1 MNASDF
7 LERFNRLSPQHRRLV
22 GALIDDLTRAYGSP
36 PPTDTPP
43 AVYIPRWQLAMQS
56 SGRSPGTIYNYRNYI
71 DALLWDFSNPTA
83 AEIDA
88 WIAAAA
94 GAGNSPATLNNK
106 VASLRSFFDF
116 CEREQLLAT
125 NPAAHLKPIRGGRR
139 TRKPPAAQDVERLL
153 RLPLSPRDRAILYL
167 FIDAGLRLEEL
178 CTALLKDLTASSL
191 TVLGKCNKQR
201 TVPLSPST
209 VAVLD
214 AYIDTLHPSTRYIF
228 PGRAPNTRISRRR
241 VEDRLGELCAAAGI
255 KRITPHQLRHY
266 FATHM
271 LNDGANLKAVSQ
283 ILGHSSP
290 SITASVYWHVDE
302 ERNTI
307 EHTQH
312 SPVAGLE
319 RRIDAPPLF

>member
-1 MNASDF
+1 MNDSDF

-56 SGRSPGTIYNYRNYI
+56 SGRSPGTIANYRSAI

-178 CTALLKDLTASSL
+178 CTSLLMDFTASSL
-191 TVLGKCNKQR
+191 TVIGKGNKQR

-241 VEDRLGELCAAAGI
+241 VAARLAELCAEAGI
-255 KRITPHQLRHY
+255 KRTTPHQLRHY
-266 FATHM
+266 FATQM

-283 ILGHSSP
+283 MLGHANP
-290 SITASVYWHVDE
+290 AVTAAVYWHVDDAL
-302 ERNTI
+302 NAA
-307 EHTQH
+307 EHTRH
-312 SPVAGLE
+312 SPIAHIE
-319 RRIDAPPLF
+319 RTLNAPPLF